1 MPNYSHDLLL
11 ARAKE
16 LHLDITRKDFPI
28 VVRQY
33 GKDGAALE
41 AASMAA
47 EGFNKSLE
55 EITATECY
63 SCLANL
69 ESDLEE
75 MFGEPDEKDLVEE
88 DESDD
93 ADNVSAEQDEPDCE
107 EMEADG
113 CDPTDEDDRWQ
124 QERDYAAT
132 HDTDVSY
139 VSFFKKGSPWYT
151 QIDKAAAVFFAK
163 WNKWPNA
170 LVMSQKTADYF
181 ADQLLEQKNSFDTEE
196 AFQEFLALHG
206 GADMPN
212 DDSSSSGVRDDSD
225 IGNTFGGHAWKYHLT
240 DSEETDHTM
249 SQFLTQEFA
258 DGVFELA
265 CYHAPLVDDE
275 DMPCPEIRFKKLTP
289 LAKRDAHPVI
299 DMEATGKNI
308 ERLMKEENISVALL
322 QRIFNFSTP
331 QGIYKWFWGQTLPN
345 MDNMTVLS
353 RVLNR
358 SIDEILVTKNRK
370 D

>member
-41 AASMAA
+41 ATSMAA
-47 EGFNKSLE
+47 AGFNKSLE

-75 MFGEPDEKDLVEE
+75 MFGEPD
-88 DESDD
+88 
-93 ADNVSAEQDEPDCE
+93 CE

-113 CDPTDEDDRWQ
+113 CDPTDDDDRWQ

-139 VSFFKKGSPWYT
+139 VSFFKKGSSWFT
-151 QIDKAAAVFFAK
+151 QIDNAAAVFFAK

-170 LVMSQKTADYF
+170 LVMSQKTTDYF
-181 ADQLLEQKNSFDTEE
+181 TDQLLEQKKSFDTEE
-196 AFQEFLALHG
+196 AFQKFLAFHG
-206 GADMPN
+206 GADMPY
-212 DDSSSSGVRDDSD
+212 DDSGSSDARDESD
-225 IGNTFGGHAWKYHLT
+225 IGDTFGGHAWKYHLT

-265 CYHAPLVDDE
+265 CYHAPIVDDE
-275 DMPCPEIRFKKLTP
+275 DIPCPEIRFKKITP

-308 ERLMKEENISVALL
+308 ERIMKEENISVALL